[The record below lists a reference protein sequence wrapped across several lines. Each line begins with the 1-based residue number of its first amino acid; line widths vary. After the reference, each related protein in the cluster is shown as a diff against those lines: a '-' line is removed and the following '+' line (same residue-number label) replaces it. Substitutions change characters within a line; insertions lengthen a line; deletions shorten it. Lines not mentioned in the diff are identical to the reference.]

1 MNITAILPWKVK
13 CANVYLTTVLS
24 LIQDKMFF
32 ILVYLKI
39 NPLQELHAIQF
50 EMTQPQ
56 ANRWIHLL
64 SEILRRTLKT
74 LGELPDRNSKR
85 RYTFFKG
92 AKKSCWTEP
101 SDLFS
106 VLWMKTG
113 SLHAIVVKKTHS
125 IKNNLLC
132 TNNLR
137 IVWLSST
144 YKGHVHDKKICD
156 EEPLLLPKGI
166 RLWQDTGF
174 IGHKP
179 DGVEICMPKKKPKG
193 KELTCVEK
201 QENKRIS
208 GVRIKVE
215 HAIGGMKKCRIVKER
230 FRCHKFGFEDMVIL
244 IACGLHNFRISHK
257 MSHITN

>member
-1 MNITAILPWKVK
+1 MPAG
-13 CANVYLTTVLS
+13 AR
-24 LIQDKMFF
+24 
-32 ILVYLKI
+32 LKG
-39 NPLQELHAIQF
+39 A
-50 EMTQPQ
+50 
-56 ANRWIHLL
+56 
-64 SEILRRTLKT
+64 TLK
-74 LGELPDRNSKR
+74 LEV
-85 RYTFFKG
+85 Y
-92 AKKSCWTEP
+92 EP
-101 SDLFS
+101 SDLFNA
-106 VLWMKTG
+106 LWMKTG

-230 FRCHKFGFEDMVIL
+230 FRCHKLVSKIW
-244 IACGLHNFRISHK
+244 
-257 MSHITN
+257 

>member
-1 MNITAILPWKVK
+1 MV
-13 CANVYLTTVLS
+13 
-24 LIQDKMFF
+24 
-32 ILVYLKI
+32 
-39 NPLQELHAIQF
+39 ELHDGDI
-50 EMTQPQ
+50 ESSERGTEEVCR
-56 ANRWIHLL
+56 RW
-64 SEILRRTLKT
+64 KT
-74 LGELPDRNSKR
+74 LCVGGICP
-85 RYTFFKG
+85 G
-92 AKKSCWTEP
+92 
-101 SDLFS
+101 
-106 VLWMKTG
+106 
-113 SLHAIVVKKTHS
+113 
-125 IKNNLLC
+125 
-132 TNNLR
+132 
-137 IVWLSST
+137 